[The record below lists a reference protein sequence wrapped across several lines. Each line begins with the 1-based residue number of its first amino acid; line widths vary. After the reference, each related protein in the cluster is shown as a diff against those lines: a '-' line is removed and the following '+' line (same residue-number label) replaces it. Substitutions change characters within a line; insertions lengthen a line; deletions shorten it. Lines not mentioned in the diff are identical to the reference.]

1 MAPMDKYTRLV
12 GGAVH
17 GLSCF
22 HTQCF
27 FLSLSS
33 LGTKEVAF
41 KKMFAKVSCF
51 DQSLGGV

>member
-1 MAPMDKYTRLV
+1 MACPVFT
-12 GGAVH
+12 
-17 GLSCF
+17 LSV
-22 HTQCF
+22 

-51 DQSLGGV
+51 DQSLGGVCEE

>member
-1 MAPMDKYTRLV
+1 MACPVFT
-12 GGAVH
+12 
-17 GLSCF
+17 LSV
-22 HTQCF
+22 